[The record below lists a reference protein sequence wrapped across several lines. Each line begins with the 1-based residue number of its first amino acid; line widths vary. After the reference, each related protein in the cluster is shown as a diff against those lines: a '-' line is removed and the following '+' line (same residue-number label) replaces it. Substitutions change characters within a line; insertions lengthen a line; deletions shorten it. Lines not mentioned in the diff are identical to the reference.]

1 MVNGGRSVGSGRWQA
16 GVGGKNGRV
25 CVGDGG
31 CAGGCVGRR
40 VCVWG
45 GQIVAG
51 GRVWGDRR
59 GEREGGGGLVRDGEL
74 ADGEVGLGWSK

>member
-1 MVNGGRSVGSGRWQA
+1 M
-16 GVGGKNGRV
+16 GVGRRVWVGRT
-25 CVGDGG
+25 GG
-31 CAGGCVGRR
+31 CVWAMGVVRVCVGRR

-59 GEREGGGGLVRDGEL
+59 GEREGGGGGVVSDGEL
-74 ADGEVGLGWSK
+74 ADGEVGLAWSK